1 MIMSAKTICIKSC
14 LYRYN
19 LAFNFFGLRCAPK
32 AWIFTIICLNKKFTK
47 MYFHKTPPQK
57 KMSRKP
63 LENQICEVIYT
74 DEYIA
79 SMVFN

>member
-1 MIMSAKTICIKSC
+1 
-14 LYRYN
+14 
-19 LAFNFFGLRCAPK
+19 
-32 AWIFTIICLNKKFTK
+32 

-57 KMSRKP
+57 KKMSGKP